1 VVNHRDGGRDPTEL
15 ELAVQP
21 ANTAQPVEATPAGSI
36 TPSRLWAAC
45 SAAVWTLPMGS
56 PGPVPPTIVWL
67 PFPRTRV

>member
-36 TPSRLWAAC
+36 TPSRLWAAGFGVCESADGTLGRHRPAPGC
-45 SAAVWTLPMGS
+45 SRGV
-56 PGPVPPTIVWL
+56 
-67 PFPRTRV
+67 